1 MPRSIRTWTS
11 DLTERLIELRK
22 ENLSFGKIAVRL
34 SEETGVTITRDA
46 VLGRARRL
54 HFANRLAKPDK
65 KVVAKPVVKPAG
77 KPAPVQSRPSSVPPS
92 FSVELGRFRM
102 SIAFEHI
109 GGRSQ
114 KTA

>member
-1 MPRSIRTWTS
+1 MPRPISTWTS
-11 DLTERLIELRK
+11 DLTERLIALRG

-54 HFANRLAKPDK
+54 YFANRLAKPDK

-77 KPAPVQSRPSSVPPS
+77 NPAPVQSRPSSVPPS
-92 FSVELGRFRM
+92 FSVELGGFRM

-114 KTA
+114 KIA

>member
-1 MPRSIRTWTS
+1 MRSIRTWTS

-34 SEETGVTITRDA
+34 SEETGVTITRDT

-54 HFANRLAKPDK
+54 YLANRLAKPDK
-65 KVVAKPVVKPAG
+65 KVAAKPIVKL
-77 KPAPVQSRPSSVPPS
+77 QSRPSNVPPS
-92 FSVELGRFRM
+92 FSVELGGFRM

-114 KTA
+114 KTAA